1 MVEDGRASTVGAAL
15 LSVTTLVL
23 TASGPFARL
32 KAWGLKRI
40 LICDWRFTI
49 DDLEKGSARGEIEPS
64 PQKPVAFTLRLS
76 RSSF

>member
-1 MVEDGRASTVGAAL
+1 

-40 LICDWRFTI
+40 LICDWRFG
-49 DDLEKGSARGEIEPS
+49 KGKRERGNRT
-64 PQKPVAFTLRLS
+64 FTPKA
-76 RSSF
+76 SSLYAETVSQFVLKSIPLW